1 MNSRKI
7 EILVGLFVS
16 LGVAAF
22 VMLALKVANAGLTG
36 SNGTYSL
43 QAKFENIG
51 SLKTRAPIKVGG
63 VVIGRVETI
72 QVHPSEFVPVVYM
85 AIDNAYE
92 CKFSDATSV
101 SILTS
106 GILGEQYLGLNPVI
120 ASNQAQQTCLGKAVV
135 ESQEQSD
142 ELSIDAIFGVQSKA
156 LKDGDMI
163 TDTKSALVLEELI
176 GQFLFN
182 QGSE

>member
-1 MNSRKI
+1 MNTRKI
-7 EILVGLFVS
+7 EILVGLFVA

-22 VMLALKVANAGLTG
+22 AVLALKVANSGISG
-36 SNGTYSL
+36 NGETYTL
-43 QAKFENIG
+43 NAKFENIG

-63 VVIGRVETI
+63 VVIGRVEGI
-72 QVHPSEFVPVVYM
+72 SIHPREFVPVVAM
-85 AIDNAYE
+85 SIDANYE
-92 CKFSDATSV
+92 CQFSDTSSV

-106 GILGEQYLGLNPVI
+106 GILGEQYLGISPVI
-120 ASNQAQQTCLGKAVV
+120 ASDSAKQTCLGNEVT
-135 ESQEQSD
+135 SNSD
-142 ELSIDAIFGVQSKA
+142 SELDDLFGVESKA
-156 LKDGDMI
+156 LKDGDLI

>member
-7 EILVGLFVS
+7 EILVGFFVT
-16 LGVAAF
+16 LGVAALAI
-22 VMLALKVANAGLTG
+22 LALKVANAGLAG

-63 VVIGRVETI
+63 VVVGRVEGI
-72 QVHPSEFVPVVYM
+72 QVHPSEFVPVVEM
-85 AIDNAYE
+85 AIDNQYE

-106 GILGEQYLGLNPVI
+106 GILGEQYLGISPVI
-120 ASNQAQQTCLGKAVV
+120 ASDSAQQSCLGNEVAQAQS
-135 ESQEQSD
+135 ED
-142 ELSIDAIFGVQSKA
+142 ELSIDAVFGVQTKA

-176 GQFLFN
+176 DQFLFN
-182 QGSE
+182 QSSE

>member
-16 LGVAAF
+16 LGIAALA
-22 VMLALKVANAGLTG
+22 VLALKVADAGINSGNG
-36 SNGTYSL
+36 SYSL
-43 QAKFENIG
+43 HAQFENIG

-63 VVIGRVETI
+63 VVIGRVEGI
-72 QVHPSEFVPVVYM
+72 AVDQRRFVPVVSM
-85 AIDNAYE
+85 SIDNQYK

-106 GILGEQYLGLNPVI
+106 GVLGEQYLGLSPAI
-120 ASNQAQQTCLGKAVV
+120 ASDAAQQACLGNAPA
-135 ESQEQSD
+135 QSEEAD
-142 ELSIDAIFGVQSKA
+142 ELSVDALFDVQSKA
-156 LKDGDMI
+156 LKDGDLI

-182 QGSE
+182 QGGE

>member
-1 MNSRKI
+1 MTSRKI
-7 EILVGLFVS
+7 EILVGFFVS
-16 LGVAAF
+16 LGIAAL
-22 VMLALKVANAGLTG
+22 VMLALNVANAGISG
-36 SNGTYSL
+36 NGETYSL
-43 QAKFENIG
+43 SAKFDNIG

-63 VVIGRVETI
+63 VVIGRVDAISIDPT
-72 QVHPSEFVPVVYM
+72 EFVPVVHM
-85 AIDNAYE
+85 AIDKSYE
-92 CKFSDATSV
+92 CKFADTSSV

-106 GILGEQYLGLNPVI
+106 GVLGEQYLGINPVI
-120 ASNQAQQTCLGKAVV
+120 ASKSATQGCRGEAVTAQDDALAL
-135 ESQEQSD
+135 D
-142 ELSIDAIFGVQSKA
+142 ELFGVESKA

>member
-1 MNSRKI
+1 MNTRKI
-7 EILVGLFVS
+7 EILVGLFVA

-22 VMLALKVANAGLTG
+22 VMLALKVANAGISG
-36 SNGTYSL
+36 NGETYTL
-43 QAKFENIG
+43 QAKFDNIG

-63 VVIGRVETI
+63 VVIGRVEGI
-72 QVHPSEFVPVVYM
+72 SIHPQEFVPVVNM
-85 AIDNAYE
+85 SIDSHYE
-92 CKFSDATSV
+92 CQFSDTTSV

-106 GILGEQYLGLNPVI
+106 GILGEQYLGISPVI
-120 ASNQAQQTCLGKAVV
+120 ASQSAKQTCLGEEVVSNDELDLGDLFGV
-135 ESQEQSD
+135 ES
-142 ELSIDAIFGVQSKA
+142 AA

-182 QGSE
+182 QSSE

>member
-1 MNSRKI
+1 MNTRKI
-7 EILVGLFVS
+7 EILVGLFVA

-22 VMLALKVANAGLTG
+22 AVLALKVANSGISG
-36 SNGTYSL
+36 SGETYTL
-43 QAKFENIG
+43 NAKFENIG

-63 VVIGRVETI
+63 VVIGRVEGI
-72 QVHPSEFVPVVYM
+72 SIHPQEFVPVVAM
-85 AIDNAYE
+85 SIDANYE
-92 CKFSDATSV
+92 CQFSDTTSV

-106 GILGEQYLGLNPVI
+106 GILGEQYLGISPVI
-120 ASNQAQQTCLGKAVV
+120 ASDAAKQTCLGNEVTDT
-135 ESQEQSD
+135 SSD
-142 ELSIDAIFGVQSKA
+142 LDDLFGVQSKA
-156 LKDGDMI
+156 LKDGDLV

>member
-1 MNSRKI
+1 MNSRTI

-16 LGVAAF
+16 MGVAAF
-22 VMLALKVANAGLTG
+22 VMLALKVANAGLSG

-106 GILGEQYLGLNPVI
+106 GILGEQYLGINPAI
-120 ASNQAQQTCLGKAVV
+120 ASNQAQQACLGNAVA
-135 ESQEQSD
+135 ESQQDD